1 MIVCI
6 IFNLF
11 RHPLILTMC
20 TFFVL
25 PKCAFILISL
35 VFISFLSNIS
45 SVLYHQDLLTYWT
58 QWSLIKKICQSKMI
72 VWSSATFIL
81 RWSCSACFREAVN
94 YRCNKINWQITEHVY
109 KKELYKHLK
118 WKCRRRGGRFKG
130 RRWCNIICIL
140 LLPQIVFD
148 PREPNQTSTQI
159 SEISFSLN
167 LSEMNEIDSWRQN
180 CTFQSLTK
188 YQLVWI
194 LFPPGSVV
202 FRVLFIK
209 CEFKQ
214 DLEKNVSL

>member
-1 MIVCI
+1 MLRYDWKSI
-6 IFNLF
+6 IKIFW
-11 RHPLILTMC
+11 PIELT
-20 TFFVL
+20 
-25 PKCAFILISL
+25 
-35 VFISFLSNIS
+35 
-45 SVLYHQDLLTYWT
+45 DL
-58 QWSLIKKICQSKMI
+58 WSKKISRPKMI

-188 YQLVWI
+188 YQSVWI

-202 FRVLFIK
+202 FCVLFFK
-209 CEFKQ
+209 CEFQ
-214 DLEKNVSL
+214 NYLEKTFLYKNLDKISDGNCVLGWGLSWSLGTGNGTTS

>member
-1 MIVCI
+1 MLHSSLDDLVQHVFEKQWI
-6 IFNLF
+6 ID
-11 RHPLILTMC
+11 
-20 TFFVL
+20 
-25 PKCAFILISL
+25 A
-35 VFISFLSNIS
+35 
-45 SVLYHQDLLTYWT
+45 
-58 QWSLIKKICQSKMI
+58 IKSI
-72 VWSSATFIL
+72 
-81 RWSCSACFREAVN
+81 
-94 YRCNKINWQITEHVY
+94 WQIAEHVY

-118 WKCRRRGGRFKG
+118 WKCRRSGGRFKG

-194 LFPPGSVV
+194 LFPPGCVV
-202 FRVLFIK
+202 LCVLFFK
-209 CEFKQ
+209 CEFQK
-214 DLEKNVSL
+214 DLEKTFLYKNLDKISDGNCVLGWGLSWSLGTGNGTTS